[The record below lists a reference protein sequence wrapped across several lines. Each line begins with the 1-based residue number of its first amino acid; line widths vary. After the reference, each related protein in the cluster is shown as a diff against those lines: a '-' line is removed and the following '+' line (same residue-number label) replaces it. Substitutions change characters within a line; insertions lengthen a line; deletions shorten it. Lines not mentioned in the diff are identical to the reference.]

1 MIRTTIKGLLAHK
14 RRMFTTALAVTLG
27 VAFMAGTLVLTDTIG
42 KTFDDLFGDV
52 YKNTDAVVRAKAA
65 FEGPNNS
72 GTQRGRVD
80 ASLVDAVKRVGGV
93 AVAEGQVQ
101 GYARLV
107 GKDGKALGNPE
118 MGAPTFGGN
127 WSDNKELNPFSLA
140 AGQSP
145 RADDEVVIDKK
156 SADDGK
162 LAVGDTTTVLV
173 QGPPQQVRIA
183 GIARFGAADS
193 PGGASFV
200 LFTPAAA
207 QRLVA
212 APGKFDSIGVV
223 AAGGVDQQE
232 LVRRISPVLPSGV
245 EAVTGD
251 AATAESQSEFKQGL
265 SFFNTFMIIFA
276 IVALV
281 VGGFMIFNTFSI
293 TVAQR
298 TRENGLL
305 RALGAGRRQILSS
318 VLIEALAVGALAS
331 VLGMA
336 AGVLVAGGLKA
347 MLSGLGFDIPAG
359 GVVFTGRTVVVSV
372 LVGLAVTLAAAMVPA
387 RKAARIPPIAA
398 MRSQVAGSAGYGS
411 RERVVVGL
419 ILLLLGTAA
428 LAAGLFGGG
437 GNAVLLVGLGA
448 LLVFFA
454 VSVLA
459 RTVSLP
465 MSRVLGAPLPRL
477 RGAAGTLARENAMRN
492 PKRTASSAS
501 ALMIGV
507 ALVGFI
513 TILASSTKASI
524 DGALDRSFTGDLVVD
539 SGAGMAA
546 GGIDPG
552 MAEQLNRLPEV
563 DVAAGLS
570 RGQALVNGTAVML
583 AGLDPRTAFEILDVK
598 PLQGSP
604 ADLGRD
610 AIALHE
616 DVAKDKG
623 LKLGDPVPVV
633 FKDSGPQTLRVGMI
647 YEEDQAAGSSYI
659 LGTDAFRANFA
670 NRYDQR
676 IFVKKA
682 AGVSLADA
690 RAAVDRVA
698 QSYPGADVFD
708 QDEFK
713 ADQGRSVDQLLAL
726 VYALLALAIVI
737 ALLGIGNTLAL
748 SIFERTREL
757 GVLRAVG
764 MTRSQLRSTI
774 RWESVIIALQGTL
787 LGVVIGLFFG
797 WVMVQALADQGID
810 TFKVPFGSLG
820 VVVVLAALAGVLA
833 AVAPSRRAAKLNV
846 LRAIAAE

>member
-1 MIRTTIKGLLAHK
+1 MLHMTIKGLLAHK
-14 RRMFTTALAVTLG
+14 RRLFTTALAVTLG

-52 YKNTDAVVRAKAA
+52 YKNTDAVVRAEAA
-65 FEGPNNS
+65 FEGSDNA

-80 ASLVDAVKRVGGV
+80 AALVDTVRRVGGV

-107 GKDGKALGNPE
+107 GKDGKAIGNPQ
-118 MGAPTFGGN
+118 MGAPTYGAN
-127 WSDNKELNPFSLA
+127 WSDAKELNPFSIE
-140 AGQSP
+140 AGRPP
-145 RADDEVVIDKK
+145 RADNEVVIDKK
-156 SADDGK
+156 SAEEGR
-162 LAVGDTTTVLV
+162 LGVGDTTTVLV

-212 APGKFDSIGVV
+212 APGTFDSIGVV
-223 AAGGVDQQE
+223 AAAGVAQAD
-232 LVRRISPVLPSGV
+232 LVGRLDPVLPAGV

-251 AATAESQSEFKQGL
+251 AATTESQSEFKQGL

-318 VLIEALAVGALAS
+318 VLVEALAVGVLAS
-331 VLGMA
+331 LLGMA
-336 AGVLVAGGLKA
+336 AGVAVAGGLKA
-347 MLSGLGFDIPAG
+347 LLAGLGFDIPAG
-359 GVVFTGRTVVVSV
+359 GVVFTPRTVIVSV
-372 LVGLAVTLAAAMVPA
+372 LVGLAVTLAAAIVPA

-411 RERVVVGL
+411 KERVIVGL

-437 GNAVLLVGLGA
+437 ASAVPMVGLGA

-459 RTVSLP
+459 RTISLP
-465 MSRVLGAPLPRL
+465 LSRAIGAPLPRL
-477 RGAAGTLARENAMRN
+477 RAAAGILARENAMRN

-507 ALVGFI
+507 GLVGFI

-539 SGAGMAA
+539 SGAGMVA

-552 MAEQLNRLPEV
+552 MAQALDRLPEV
-563 DVAAGLS
+563 DAAAGLS
-570 RGQALVNGTAVML
+570 RGQALVEGSPVML
-583 AGLDPRTAFEILDVK
+583 AGLDPRSAFGILDVK
-598 PLQGSP
+598 PVEGSP

-610 AIALHE
+610 AIALHKAAAE
-616 DVAKDKG
+616 DKG
-623 LKLGDPVPVV
+623 LKLGDPVPMV
-633 FKDSGPQTLRVGMI
+633 FKDSGPQTLRVAMI
-647 YEEDQAAGSSYI
+647 YDEAVGAYI
-659 LGTDAFRANFA
+659 LGTEAYRANFA
-670 NRYDQR
+670 NQYDQR

-682 AGVSLADA
+682 AGVPLADA

-698 QSYPGADVFD
+698 QTYPGADVFD

-713 ADQGRSVDQLLAL
+713 AEQGRSVDQLLAL

-787 LGVVIGLFFG
+787 LGVGIGLFFG
-797 WVMVQALADQGID
+797 WVMVQALADEGID
-810 TFKVPFGSLG
+810 TFKVPFGNLAM
-820 VVVVLAALAGVLA
+820 VVVLAALAGVLA
-833 AVAPSRRAAKLNV
+833 AVVPSRRAAKLNV
-846 LRAIAAE
+846 LRAIAAD